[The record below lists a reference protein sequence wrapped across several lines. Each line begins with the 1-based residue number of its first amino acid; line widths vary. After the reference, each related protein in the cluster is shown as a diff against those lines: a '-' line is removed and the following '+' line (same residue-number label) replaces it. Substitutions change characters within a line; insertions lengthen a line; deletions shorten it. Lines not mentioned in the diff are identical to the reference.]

1 MLKSFFLEKKW
12 RLWSW
17 GGLLLLI
24 VSLWFQVQMTVAINT
39 WYGKFYDLLQKAGD
53 YVDKPNEGIELFFS
67 QLISLDYILNGFEGD
82 LSFVVIA
89 FPYIFLAIFT
99 GWFTRIYGLRW
110 REAMTFNYI
119 PKWQAVESEIEGASQ
134 RIQEDCNRFARII
147 ESLGLQVIR
156 ALMTL
161 IAFIPI
167 LWTLSDKVDIPILK
181 DIEGSLVWFTLIIS
195 LGGIVIS
202 WFVGIKLPGLEYK
215 NQRVE
220 AAFRKDLVLGE
231 DDKKNYAQTETLL
244 ELFTGIR
251 FNYHRLYLH
260 YGYFD
265 GWMTSYDQFMI
276 IAPYLIMG
284 PGLFTGLIT
293 LGVMV
298 QVSNAFSRVHGG
310 FALFLHNWT
319 TITELRSIWKRLS
332 EFESNL
338 EMYRRE
344 SLA

>member
-1 MLKSFFLEKKW
+1 
-12 RLWSW
+12 
-17 GGLLLLI
+17 
-24 VSLWFQVQMTVAINT
+24 
-39 WYGKFYDLLQKAGD
+39 
-53 YVDKPNEGIELFFS
+53 
-67 QLISLDYILNGFEGD
+67 
-82 LSFVVIA
+82 
-89 FPYIFLAIFT
+89 
-99 GWFTRIYGLRW
+99 
-110 REAMTFNYI
+110 MTFNYI

-156 ALMTL
+156 AFMTL

-167 LWTLSDKVDIPILK
+167 LWTLSDKVDIPILR
-181 DIEGSLVWFTLIIS
+181 DIEGSLVWFTLIVS

-265 GWMTSYDQFMI
+265 GWMHTYDQFMI

-293 LGVMV
+293 LGVLM

-332 EFESNL
+332 EFERNL
-338 EMYRRE
+338 DIYRMR
-344 SLA
+344 LA